1 MLNRRLHRLWVPIN
15 LAFYVLS
22 APKFF
27 DICKS
32 SATERLLIL
41 NQATQ
46 PWDIGTATARVSKRP
61 ADETAALPLAR
72 GTVGVRT
79 LPAFGSRSASAD

>member
-15 LAFYVLS
+15 LVFYVLS

-27 DICKS
+27 CLHKS
-32 SATERLLIL
+32 SAAERLLIL
-41 NQATQ
+41 NQATRH
-46 PWDIGTATARVSKRP
+46 WGSGTATARESKRLT
-61 ADETAALPLAR
+61 DETAAQPLAR
-72 GTVGVRT
+72 GTVGT

>member
-27 DICKS
+27 DLSKS
-32 SATERLLIL
+32 SAAERLLIL
-41 NQATQ
+41 DQATQ
-46 PWDIGTATARVSKRP
+46 PWDS
-61 ADETAALPLAR
+61 